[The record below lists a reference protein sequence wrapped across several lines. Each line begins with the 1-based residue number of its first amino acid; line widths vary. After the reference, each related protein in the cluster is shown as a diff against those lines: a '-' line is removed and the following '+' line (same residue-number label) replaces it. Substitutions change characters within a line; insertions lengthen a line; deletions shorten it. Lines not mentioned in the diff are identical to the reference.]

1 MTDEQKELHERCR
14 YGLSDPTTFE
24 HILREYDALRKKT
37 EVCETCSLIG
47 FCTLPPFVKDIFLLR
62 RKEVIRHSIKT
73 FGCNHWEAKQ

>member
-1 MTDEQKELHERCR
+1 MTDQEKELHERCR

-37 EVCETCSLIG
+37 NQCPFCRFKGTCEWEEI
-47 FCTLPPFVKDIFLLR
+47 LLL
-62 RKEVIRHSIKT
+62 KICLVN